1 VRDVIPRALRS
12 PKVLSIAGLLRPH
25 WIAMT
30 LALLGVAGE
39 AGASLLEPWPLKIVL
54 DHVLQSKPL
63 PGWTIPILAAAGGGP
78 LAVLNLA
85 VIGVAVIAV
94 AGAVSAYGNTALTAS
109 VGQWVMHDLRRTLY
123 HHIHRLSLAEHD
135 EKRTGDLIGRVTND
149 IDSIQ
154 NFVTAAL
161 LGMVTSALTLLGIIG
176 VML

>member
-1 VRDVIPRALRS
+1 MSTAPTTSVPAIVPRALRS

-54 DHVLQSKPL
+54 DYLLQSKPM
-63 PGWTIPILAAAGGGP
+63 PGWMTPILALVGGQR

-85 VIGVAVIAV
+85 VAGVALIAV
-94 AGAVSAYGNTALTAS
+94 AGAVSAYANTALTAR

-135 EKRTGDLIGRVTND
+135 EKRSGDLIGRVTSD

-154 NFVTAAL
+154 NFVTTAL
-161 LGMVTSALTLLGIIG
+161 LGTP
-176 VML
+176 ML